1 MQVPLVLLALALR
14 GRRQIVVRGTTV
26 ALQVVEGQVGQIGG
40 LLHAEVLEGLGCRV
54 DDLVDE
60 LALHLV
66 GGQSVPPQ
74 GLIDV
79 VGEGL
84 EKSLGDVDV
93 TALLDDFTVDQLG
106 DLGGGVVL
114 GTVQLEGLAGS
125 AVIVQHALQS
135 GTDINGLDRV
145 SSIQPVHL
153 GGITHVNGPVA
164 LLHVVGGENVAHLG
178 QLVEQ
183 VVLET
188 EHWCGS
194 HDCGLGVDLAD
205 DLLTPCLYVI
215 STFILV

>member
-1 MQVPLVLLALALR
+1 MQVPLVLLAFALR
-14 GRRQIVVRGTTV
+14 GRRQIVVRGTAV

-74 GLIDV
+74 GLVDV

-114 GTVQLEGLAGS
+114 GTVQLEGLAGG

-135 GTDINGLDRV
+135 GTDINGLDK
-145 SSIQPVHL
+145 
-153 GGITHVNGPVA
+153 G
-164 LLHVVGGENVAHLG
+164 
-178 QLVEQ
+178 
-183 VVLET
+183 
-188 EHWCGS
+188 
-194 HDCGLGVDLAD
+194 
-205 DLLTPCLYVI
+205 
-215 STFILV
+215 